1 MSELKQI
8 FDDAK
13 GRLDILREYI
23 ARGAYDNEVKILNE
37 KFQEIFTTSQENIRK
52 KLYKHRGL
60 FNRKKIQ
67 KKLNSAYEDIEDLVN
82 KYTNDLDNRKIL
94 INYYNHKDIDD
105 PNSCKNMS
113 ESKCIREDNISSCR
127 WVHGGEKL
135 GDYLPRR
142 EGETGPLT
150 RFGDGSEPKGCYPIS
165 KSDTLRSLLNSK
177 NSGET
182 KGVSLSSRE
191 QAIMTL
197 KPSQEEN
204 IQMSNENQAS
214 ANLRQRES
222 RRVLTNSQK
231 KERGNKKKRH
241 ANDYKKMMAR
251 LKAMKTK
258 PELTSVEK
266 LNMALAKEGSKG
278 GRKRK
283 TRKKK
288 TTRKKRKTRKRKI
301 FQKKR
306 RKKKPKKKSRKTAKK
321 VDRVEEFLK
330 NFRKYDGDISKLK
343 KIYKK

>member
-1 MSELKQI
+1 MAELKQI

-177 NSGET
+177 TSGET

-197 KPSQEEN
+197 KSSQNEN
-204 IQMSNENQAS
+204 NQMSNEKQAS
-214 ANLRQRES
+214 LNLRKRES

-258 PELTSVEK
+258 PDLTSVEK
-266 LNMALAKEGSKG
+266 LNKALAKEASKG
-278 GRKRK
+278 GCKRK

-288 TTRKKRKTRKRKI
+288 TTRKTRKHKKNG
-301 FQKKR
+301 KKR
-306 RKKKPKKKSRKTAKK
+306 RRRKKTKK
-321 VDRVEEFLK
+321 
-330 NFRKYDGDISKLK
+330 N
-343 KIYKK
+343 